1 MTDTRATEQAVYA
14 EGLSKAFRGRAAVA
28 GLNLD
33 IPPGEVFGLVGPD
46 GAGKT
51 TTFRLLCGILLPDA
65 GTVWVGGEDVIADPE
80 AAKRHIGYL
89 SQSFAQYTDLTVW
102 ENLEFVAA
110 MYSVPDGEWQTRA
123 EELLQ
128 ASRMTPFKDRLA
140 GNLSGG
146 MKQKLALSCTLLHTP
161 RVVFLDEPTTGVDP
175 VSRRD
180 FWGILYD
187 LPRKGVTIV
196 VSTPYMD
203 EAERCRRVAFM
214 SRGRIIASGT
224 PQELKQRAGGDI
236 LVFDTDQPRAARDT
250 LLGREG
256 VLESVLFGDLLHVLT
271 EDGTKAELAL
281 RAALQSAGINVR
293 SVSPAEPGL
302 EDIFVHLAAE
312 APSVHAVAGGQSGG
326 RK

>member
-1 MTDTRATEQAVYA
+1 
-14 EGLSKAFRGRAAVA
+14 
-28 GLNLD
+28 
-33 IPPGEVFGLVGPD
+33 
-46 GAGKT
+46 
-51 TTFRLLCGILLPDA
+51 
-65 GTVWVGGEDVIADPE
+65 
-80 AAKRHIGYL
+80 
-89 SQSFAQYTDLTVW
+89 
-102 ENLEFVAA
+102 

-123 EELLQ
+123 DELLQ
-128 ASRMTPFKDRLA
+128 ASRMTPFKSRLA
-140 GNLSGG
+140 GKLSGG

-214 SRGRIIASGT
+214 SHGRIIVSGT
-224 PQELKQRAGGDI
+224 PQELKERAGGDI
-236 LVFDTDQPRAARDT
+236 LVFDTDQPRAARDM

-271 EDGTKAELAL
+271 GDGTKAEPAL
-281 RAALQSAGINVR
+281 RAALQAAGIGVR

-312 APSVHAVAGGQSGG
+312 AAAVHAVPGGPNGG